1 MKNQHH
7 SFLCTIYTNGE
18 ISFIDSRA
26 SVNTEYE
33 EKYRL
38 SEVQKF
44 LKLDF
49 ETFTNGLK
57 CFINQNNLA
66 MLQ

>member
-1 MKNQHH
+1 MVKFRLLIQGQALILNMKKN
-7 SFLCTIYTNGE
+7 
-18 ISFIDSRA
+18 
-26 SVNTEYE
+26 
-33 EKYRL
+33 RL

-57 CFINQNNLA
+57 CLMNQNNLA